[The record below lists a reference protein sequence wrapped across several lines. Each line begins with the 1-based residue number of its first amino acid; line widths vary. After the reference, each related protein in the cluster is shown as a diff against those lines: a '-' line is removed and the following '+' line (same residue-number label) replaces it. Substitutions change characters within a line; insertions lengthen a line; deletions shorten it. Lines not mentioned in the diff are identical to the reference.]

1 MQPFGILA
9 LRKFASNGRV
19 KESVE
24 LAWVIGLQ
32 ESRQRLAY
40 DLRFAVAIQELCS
53 PAPALHDA
61 IERNL
66 SSPSSVE
73 DRIAASKSSARTQ
86 VAMFT

>member
-9 LRKFASNGRV
+9 LQKFASNGRV

-32 ESRQRLAY
+32 ESRQWLAY
-40 DLRFAVAIQELCS
+40 DLCFAVAIQELCS

-61 IERNL
+61 IERKTEQ
-66 SSPSSVE
+66 PIF
-73 DRIAASKSSARTQ
+73 R
-86 VAMFT
+86 